1 MNLLSVVRSCNRYG
15 GKTMP
20 IVPRTRRKI
29 GVPMRKTTGDS
40 LTVGAARNLVVVTTS
55 VVRLVIKC

>member
-1 MNLLSVVRSCNRYG
+1 
-15 GKTMP
+15 MP